1 MLLSKIIKK
10 RNLEISNHSYLYDVA
25 ELVEN
30 LEPVKKSASFYDQLA
45 KPGVASI
52 GLIQRSAA
60 YEPNPLSDEEVA
72 NLASAYSGCVDA
84 IAIMTEGLYHNGNV
98 DDIKNCREMTS
109 LPILQNDILVS
120 PLHVFHAK
128 KLGASAV
135 IYVSFAL
142 ALGELEDFIRITH
155 GLKMDPVVLVD
166 KKEDITKALKA
177 GARILAINNR
187 EKRTGRFNPEKIKYL
202 SGFIPSDVLTVG
214 IGAVHNSQEL
224 ESLRGCEL
232 NGIFLDHRLLGRVAD
247 IKSAMGN
254 LA

>member
-1 MLLSKIIKK
+1 MLLSNIIKK

-25 ELVEN
+25 ELVED
-30 LEPVKKSASFYDQLA
+30 LSPVKKSASFYDQMA

-60 YEPNPLSDEEVA
+60 YEPNPLTDEEVET
-72 NLASAYSGCVDA
+72 LAKTYCGCVDA
-84 IAIMTEGLYHNGNV
+84 ISIMTEGLYHNG
-98 DDIKNCREMTS
+98 DINDLKRCRELTS

-135 IYVSFAL
+135 MYISFAL
-142 ALGELEDFIRITH
+142 AQGELEDFIRITH

-166 KKEDITKALKA
+166 KKEDISKALKA

-202 SGFIPSDVLTVG
+202 SGFMPSDVLRVG
-214 IGAVHNSQEL
+214 IGAVQDAREL
-224 ESLRGCEL
+224 ESLRGCGL
-232 NGIFLDHRLLGRVAD
+232 NGIFLDHHLLDRVSD
-247 IKSAMGN
+247 IRKAMSE
-254 LA
+254 L